1 MKRRTPLLIA
11 ILGLPL
17 VTGVAVAEDA
27 GPPPP
32 APRPSGAAPAAAAFS
47 VEVMVVYASRGKE
60 RRDRPEIDPKIGDL
74 PELRQDPFSLYDR
87 FELLQ
92 KERLPLR
99 VSDPR
104 SLTLPNGRL
113 LVTELLEVLPDE
125 VLRVATSIT
134 KPGGKEFLAK
144 LEVKA
149 RRGKPF
155 IVAGQSYRDGILVL
169 VLRVVR

>member
-1 MKRRTPLLIA
+1 MTRRTPVLFVL
-11 ILGLPL
+11 LGLPL
-17 VTGVAVAEDA
+17 VAGVAVAEDG

-32 APRPSGAAPAAAAFS
+32 PSASGAAPATAAVS
-47 VEVMVVYASRGKE
+47 VEVMVVYASRTKQ
-60 RRDRPEIDPKIGDL
+60 RRDAPEIDPKIGDL

-92 KERLPLR
+92 KERLPLH
-99 VSDPR
+99 VAVPR

-113 LVTELLEVLPDE
+113 LVAELLEVLQND
-125 VLRVATSIT
+125 VFRVSTSIT
-134 KPGGKEFLAK
+134 RPGGKEFLAK

-169 VLRVVR
+169 VLRVVK